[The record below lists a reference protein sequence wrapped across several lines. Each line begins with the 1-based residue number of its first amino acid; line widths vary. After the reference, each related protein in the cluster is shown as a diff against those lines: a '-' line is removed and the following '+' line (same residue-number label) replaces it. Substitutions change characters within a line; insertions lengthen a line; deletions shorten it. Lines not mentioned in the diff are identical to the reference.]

1 MPTTRICRHARYTN
15 LQECPLHEFAGMPST
30 GQPRGSVLA
39 SGDAGD
45 EEAFRQ
51 LSGYYEMGHAVYGC
65 LRADNRSF
73 HLTCRQE
80 AEANRGSSGT
90 QLK

>member
-1 MPTTRICRHARYTN
+1 
-15 LQECPLHEFAGMPST
+15 MPST
-30 GQPRGSVLA
+30 GQPRGSVLD
-39 SGDAGD
+39 SGDFVN

-65 LRADNRSF
+65 LRAENRGF

-80 AEANRGSSGT
+80 AEANHG
-90 QLK
+90 